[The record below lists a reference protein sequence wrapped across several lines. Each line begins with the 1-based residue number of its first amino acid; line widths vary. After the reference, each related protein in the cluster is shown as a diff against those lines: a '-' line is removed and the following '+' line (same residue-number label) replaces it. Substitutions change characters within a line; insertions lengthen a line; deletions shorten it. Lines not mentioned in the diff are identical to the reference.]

1 MISNIALIVINYN
14 QNDYT
19 LHCLD
24 SIAKAEPIDK
34 TTILI
39 DNGSTESAYES
50 LARACSAYDKLHLL
64 RIPHNI
70 GYVRAVNT
78 GLKLAFDSTAQYVV
92 VMNNDTIVDR
102 NAFLELVKTCKS
114 YGDNAIV
121 SGKILH
127 YDDPNRLQYVGTY
140 FKNKRL
146 LSETRYHRDEIDEG
160 QCDDV
165 AERDMIDDIMWM
177 IPRSVYESIGL
188 YDDSFFLYSE
198 QADYALR
205 AVDKGFKLVYT
216 PTAKIWHKGSLTTG
230 DSIRYSPKVLFWRS
244 QGSVIYRYKH
254 MGKSLFVFVLTKLVL
269 KNFAK
274 QMRSVILKRKT
285 DLNCSAVLSGTFSGL
300 GIMLFKRVNNGYN
313 PFQGIKQ
320 Q

>member
-1 MISNIALIVINYN
+1 MYIVLINYN
-14 QNDYT
+14 QNEYT

-50 LARACSAYDKLHLL
+50 LALDCATYGKLQLV
-64 RIPHNI
+64 RIPSNI

-78 GLKLAFDSTAQYVV
+78 GLKQAFNSGAQYVV
-92 VMNNDTIVDR
+92 VMNNDTVVDPS
-102 NAFLELVKTCKS
+102 AFTELAKTCKS

-127 YDDPNRLQYVGTY
+127 YDDPGRLQYVGTY
-140 FKNKRL
+140 FKNKSL

-160 QCDDV
+160 QCDTV

-274 QMRSVILKRKT
+274 QMRSVILTRKT
-285 DLNCSAVLSGTFSGL
+285 DPNCSAVLRGTFSGL